1 MDEVMRS
8 ESAIG
13 SRQIP
18 ARNAAVILIILLA
31 FVFAGSPDLQ
41 NRAEDF
47 LNAPIIPGTET
58 EGKDAGD
65 NKEEEKLVKAEKTAV
80 SDKKKLSLK
89 DSVSQNEAVSDKL
102 LSEAAIPD
110 PSLKL
115 PYAAAAGEECLIK
128 EEPFENIPDSIF
140 QEKPSGYPDVIEQV
154 IPAEKP
160 DVDETDDLAHTEVT
174 EPKEDIAVSGE
185 EKDELIPPQVILP
198 EPSNP
203 DTVIPEIPPADPS
216 KPEDALPDPIVP
228 DHGIGDTDKTED
240 IPSDPGEDTDET
252 EDIPPGPGEDMD
264 GTDGT
269 ASCFL
274 LDEAGMLYG
283 FLPEYAEIP
292 DGCLTLPSGCTGI
305 RSGAFSGCS
314 AVILELY
321 IPAGTAVIEEGAL
334 SGLNFLEWIEVESG
348 NAGVTSDSG
357 VLFDSTMSVLMAFPA
372 AWMDG
377 YSVPPSVTRI
387 AGRAFEGTS
396 ISMLDVRECGIL
408 SFGENVF
415 GSSGGSGIQI
425 VVSEAGSQV
434 YEELLA
440 GYAVTFTR

>member
-140 QEKPSGYPDVIEQV
+140 
-154 IPAEKP
+154 
-160 DVDETDDLAHTEVT
+160 
-174 EPKEDIAVSGE
+174 
-185 EKDELIPPQVILP
+185 
-198 EPSNP
+198 
-203 DTVIPEIPPADPS
+203 
-216 KPEDALPDPIVP
+216 
-228 DHGIGDTDKTED
+228 
-240 IPSDPGEDTDET
+240 
-252 EDIPPGPGEDMD
+252 
-264 GTDGT
+264 
-269 ASCFL
+269 
-274 LDEAGMLYG
+274 
-283 FLPEYAEIP
+283 
-292 DGCLTLPSGCTGI
+292 
-305 RSGAFSGCS
+305 
-314 AVILELY
+314 
-321 IPAGTAVIEEGAL
+321 
-334 SGLNFLEWIEVESG
+334 
-348 NAGVTSDSG
+348 
-357 VLFDSTMSVLMAFPA
+357 
-372 AWMDG
+372 
-377 YSVPPSVTRI
+377 
-387 AGRAFEGTS
+387 
-396 ISMLDVRECGIL
+396 
-408 SFGENVF
+408 
-415 GSSGGSGIQI
+415 
-425 VVSEAGSQV
+425 
-434 YEELLA
+434 
-440 GYAVTFTR
+440 